1 MSRKRR
7 SRTSLQ
13 TAAIAAV
20 CVLFVCVTLVG
31 LYRCISQP
39 LTLPDEGP
47 GGGPGRGPLRPGG
60 GRRPGGGQRAEG
72 GLLHH
77 PGGGPGR

>member
-31 LYRCISQP
+31 LH
-39 LTLPDEGP
+39 LPAIDP
-47 GGGPGRGPLRPGG
+47 P
-60 GRRPGGGQRAEG
+60 
-72 GLLHH
+72 
-77 PGGGPGR
+77 